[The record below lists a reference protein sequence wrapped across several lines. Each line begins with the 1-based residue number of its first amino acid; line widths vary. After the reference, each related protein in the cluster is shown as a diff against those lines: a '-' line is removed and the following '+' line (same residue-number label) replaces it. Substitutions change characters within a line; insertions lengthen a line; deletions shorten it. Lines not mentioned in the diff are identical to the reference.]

1 MLSKFDRIDQIGIK
15 VLTWAHRLNKFCIK
29 TAMRFVVDPTLH
41 QSLPTSITN
50 EYILVMSD
58 IYPEASKLYP
68 KKKNN
73 MNSSA
78 SVSLPYPGF

>member
-15 VLTWAHRLNKFCIK
+15 VLTWAHRLNRFYIK
-29 TAMRFVVDPTLH
+29 IAMRFVVDPAH
-41 QSLPTSITN
+41 QSLPTSVTN
-50 EYILVMSD
+50 EHILVMSD

-68 KKKNN
+68 KKKSN

-78 SVSLPYPGF
+78 SVSLPYPRF